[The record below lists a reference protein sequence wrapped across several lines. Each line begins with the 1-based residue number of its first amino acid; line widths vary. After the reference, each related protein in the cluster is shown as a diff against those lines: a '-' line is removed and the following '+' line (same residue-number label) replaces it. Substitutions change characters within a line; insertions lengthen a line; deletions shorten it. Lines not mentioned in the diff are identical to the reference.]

1 MRMKIRKALCA
12 ALSSVLIAGLLPAG
26 AGAVSVAYND
36 VPSGSWYAE
45 AVQYVTA
52 SSLMSGLDSGFFG
65 PALPATRGQIVTI
78 LYRLA
83 GKPAVIGRAPFLD
96 VAVGSYCH
104 DAVLWA
110 NASGIVSGDGD
121 GNFNPAGSVT
131 REQMATMFY
140 RYAAV
145 QGCDLTMSADL
156 TVFEDNWQISQYALA
171 PLSWAVGAGLM
182 NGTDAAS
189 VDPRAITNRAAL
201 AMTLMRYCD
210 MSGMTPPET
219 TVSVTVASPAPAP
232 AEASGP
238 VVAVSGDL
246 VSCITVDG
254 TTVFTPKMTFQWPVQ
269 GPVSSG
275 YGSRYIFESTSFHR
289 GIDISAPAGIGV
301 HAGEAGTV
309 LFAGEK
315 GSYGNLVIIDH
326 GNGFQSYYGHNTT
339 LLVNAGD
346 VVQKNQVIASVG
358 ATGRATG
365 NHCHFEVHYKGQVV
379 DPFNYL
385 PEKND
390 APANQVVAIAIG
402 TELPELDRESMLLAS
417 VY

>member
-1 MRMKIRKALCA
+1 MRTKIRKALCA
-12 ALSSVLIAGLLPAG
+12 ALSGVLIAGLLPAG
-26 AGAVSVAYND
+26 AGAVSVPYND
-36 VPSGSWYAE
+36 VSSGSWYAE

-52 SSLMSGLDSGFFG
+52 SSLMAGVESGTFG
-65 PALPATRGQIVTI
+65 PTLSTTRGQIVTI

-83 GKPAVIGRAPFLD
+83 GQPAVTGRAPFLD
-96 VAVGSYCH
+96 VTVSSYCH

-110 NASGIVSGDGD
+110 NANGIASGAGDGT
-121 GNFNPAGSVT
+121 FNPAGTVT

-140 RYAAV
+140 RYAAI

-156 TVFEDNWQISQYALA
+156 TVFEDSWMISKYAVA
-171 PLSWAVGAGLM
+171 PMSWAVGAGLM
-182 NGTDAAS
+182 NGTDAATVS
-189 VDPRAITNRAAL
+189 PRAVTTRAAL
-201 AMTLMRYCD
+201 ATTLMRFCD
-210 MSGMTPPET
+210 MCGMAAPET
-219 TVSVTVASPAPAP
+219 TVSVTVASAAPAP
-232 AEASGP
+232 AEPSAP
-238 VVAVSGDL
+238 AVPVSGDL
-246 VSCITVDG
+246 VSCVTVDG
-254 TTVFTPKMTFQWPVQ
+254 TTVFTPKMTFQWPIQ
-269 GPVSSG
+269 GAVSSS
-275 YGSRYIFESTSFHR
+275 YGLRFIFGSESFHR

-339 LLVNAGD
+339 LLVNEGD

-385 PEKND
+385 PKKND
-390 APANQVVAIAIG
+390 APANQVVAIAVG
-402 TELPELDRESMLLAS
+402 AELPDLDREAMILAS